1 MSTNLSQRLLALAPL
16 ALLLACTDS
25 GDLPSAPSLTAHRST
40 AERSEMP
47 SPRGY
52 LLLVHDPLKDRLY
65 LVGGL
70 STICLDL
77 TCANAAINDL
87 WSFNPRS
94 RTWSEVANVLPPR
107 EGDAAA
113 LDYRSRKIIMFQP
126 FAGETFDQVET
137 WGYDIDKGTWEN
149 RHPAVQPPARWGS
162 MMVYDSESDRALLYG
177 GADLFTGDVLG
188 DLWAYDYETN
198 TWTERHPPVSPPPH
212 HFSGLVYVPT
222 IDRVILFGGYQPG
235 FTTLY
240 NDTWAYD
247 YNHNRWKNLSPPD
260 PPAPRAYHYMAFE
273 PRTNRIV
280 MFGGI
285 LQPSDLPDETTIDE
299 TWIYGVAKNRWIRVF
314 PDDAP
319 SPRAW
324 HVMSGTNGPVVLFGG
339 GDSRV
344 TYTND
349 TFLYSSRSNRWEQVV
364 PEHHGDTDDVRSVA
378 TVGIASDKQ
387 VSRGGQRPRRY

>member
-1 MSTNLSQRLLALAPL
+1 MCIMFTRRLLLAPL
-16 ALLLACTDS
+16 AFLLACGPES
-25 GDLPSAPSLTAHRST
+25 RVLPSAPSITAHRSSVERT
-40 AERSEMP
+40 AVP

-52 LLLVHDPLKDRLY
+52 LLLVHDPVKDRLY
-65 LVGGL
+65 LPGGL
-70 STICLDL
+70 STICIDL

-87 WSFNPRS
+87 WSFAPKARIW
-94 RTWSEVANVLPPR
+94 TEVSTTLPPG

-113 LDYRSRKIIMFQP
+113 LDYRSRQIIMFQP
-126 FAGETFDQVET
+126 FTDPIGT
-137 WGYDIDKGTWEN
+137 WAYDIEQGSWEN
-149 RHPAVQPPARWGS
+149 RHPAVEPPARWGS
-162 MMVYDSESDRALLYG
+162 MMVYDPEADRALLYG

-198 TWTERHPPVSPPPH
+198 TWTELHPSVSPPPH

-240 NDTWAYD
+240 NDVWAYD
-247 YNHNRWKNLSPPD
+247 YDTNRWKNLNPAN
-260 PPAPRAYHYMAFE
+260 PPAPRVYHYMAFE

-285 LQPSDLPDETTIDE
+285 LHPSELPDETTIDE
-299 TWIYGVAKNRWIRVF
+299 TWIYSVARNRWTRVF
-314 PDDAP
+314 PEDAP

-349 TFLYSSRSNRWEQVV
+349 TFLYDSRSNRW
-364 PEHHGDTDDVRSVA
+364 D
-378 TVGIASDKQ
+378 Q
-387 VSRGGQRPRRY
+387 VSGTHHDFDALSIVANLGALTLDHSATSETTPSISR